1 MKSLWIFV
9 LLAIFPMTALFAQ
22 EETVN
27 DPQAYILYKQ
37 GNDRYKVKKYDE
49 ARTYYLDLI
58 NQYPK
63 SKYVPYSLY
72 MLSFMETDYI
82 RIIDYLSLIKDKYT
96 DFRYWTNAV
105 EKLGDVF
112 YVMGNHKAAIEQ
124 YKSVEDDRAYYM
136 LATIYSADNLAD
148 QAMEYVIKLL
158 GATKD
163 NSLAYKGFL
172 IRIKI
177 LLDNNRFDEVFPAM
191 QEALKLKKW
200 AFDNGSRVLYYAGK
214 YYYNRK
220 NVVKHYEKSLYIFSL
235 LKTVFPLSVE
245 SGMAGTYL
253 DNLTK
258 MNVVKTDS
266 VRWVSDAF
274 VTQPEVPY
282 KQQTLPVL
290 NEIEKKAENVAADAE
305 GLAANMVKADVVEY
319 VVRIGEYK
327 DLSVANLVAKDLI
340 KTSGPYSLGIYYRND
355 LYYAEIRGVKTVDE
369 AKEIAKKLVAM
380 GYNDTKVVE
389 FVKVV
394 EYAK

>member
-1 MKSLWIFV
+1 MRSLWIFV
-9 LLAIFPMTALFAQ
+9 LLFAFPAAGLFSQ

-37 GNDRYKVKKYDE
+37 GNDRYKVKKYEE
-49 ARTYYLDLI
+49 ARGYYLDLI
-58 NQYPK
+58 NQYPR
-63 SKYVPYSLY
+63 SKYVPYSIY

-82 RIIDYLSLIKDKYT
+82 HIIDYLSLIKDKYT

-124 YKSVEDDRAYYM
+124 YQSVDNDRAFYM
-136 LATIYSADNLAD
+136 LAMILSADNMQD
-148 QAMEYVIKLL
+148 QAMDYVNKLL
-158 GATKD
+158 SVTKD
-163 NSLAYKGFL
+163 NGLAYKGFL

-177 LLDNNRFDEVFPAM
+177 LLDRGQFDEAYPAM
-191 QEALKLKKW
+191 QEALKIKKW
-200 AFDNGSRVLYYAGK
+200 AFDNGSRVLFYSGK
-214 YYYNRK
+214 YYYLRK

-235 LKTVFPLSVE
+235 MKTLFPLSVE
-245 SGMAGTYL
+245 SSMAGPYL
-253 DNLTK
+253 ENLKK

-266 VRWVSDAF
+266 VRWIADAF
-274 VTQPEVPY
+274 VTQPDVPY

-290 NEIEKKAENVAADAE
+290 NEIEQKAETVAADAE

-340 KTSGPYSLGIYYRND
+340 KTSDPYSLGIYYRND

>member
-1 MKSLWIFV
+1 MRSLWIFV
-9 LLAIFPMTALFAQ
+9 LLFAFPTAGLFAQ
-22 EETVN
+22 EDTVN

-49 ARTYYLDLI
+49 ARGFYLELI

-63 SKYVPYSLY
+63 TKYVPYSLY

-82 RIIDYLSLIKDKYT
+82 RVIDYLGLIKEKYT

-124 YKSVEDDRAYYM
+124 YQSVDNDRAFYM
-136 LATIYSADNLAD
+136 LAMIFSADNLQD
-148 QAMEYVIKLL
+148 QAMDYVKKLL
-158 GATKD
+158 DSTRD
-163 NSLAYKGFL
+163 YSLAYKGLL

-177 LLDNNRFDEVFPAM
+177 LLDRVRYDEAYPAM
-191 QEALKLKKW
+191 QEALKIKKW
-200 AFDNGSRVLYYAGK
+200 AFDNGSRVLFYAGK
-214 YYYNRK
+214 YYYLRR
-220 NVVKHYEKSLYIFSL
+220 NVVKHFEKSLYIFSL

-245 SGMAGTYL
+245 SSMANTYL
-253 DNLTK
+253 ENLRK
-258 MNVVKTDS
+258 MNVVKNDA
-266 VRWVSDAF
+266 VRWISDAF
-274 VTQPEVPY
+274 VTQPDVPF

-290 NEIEKKAENVAADAE
+290 NEIEQKAEKVSADAE

-340 KTSGPYSLGIYYRND
+340 KTSDPYSLGIYYRND

-369 AKEIAKKLVAM
+369 AKDIAKKLVAM